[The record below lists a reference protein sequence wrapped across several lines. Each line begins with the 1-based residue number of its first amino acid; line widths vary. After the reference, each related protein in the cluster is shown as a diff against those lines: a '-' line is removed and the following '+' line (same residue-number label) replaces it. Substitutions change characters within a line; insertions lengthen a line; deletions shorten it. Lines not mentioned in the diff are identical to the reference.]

1 MPQRTGIS
9 RRRFVQLGGGVAV
22 VGLTG
27 GFASADGHDDQ
38 SEGDDSMD
46 DGGET
51 ANVRVAHLSP
61 DAPNVDVFVDDEA
74 VLEDVPFTAVSDY
87 LELPAGSYN
96 VKVSPA
102 GEGPEGAVLEEDLD
116 VPAADLTVAA
126 IGEVSGENQPLELA
140 VLEDDN
146 GDPGDA
152 ARVRAVHASPDA
164 PAVDVV
170 VAETGDALFEGV
182 EFGDA
187 AYAEVPAGDYRLC
200 VYPAGEREE
209 AVLGADVEA
218 MGGTVASAFAVGYVA
233 PDDAPADEAFEIVLT
248 VDFEGGDGDDSD
260 DH

>member
-1 MPQRTGIS
+1 MPQRSGLS

-22 VGLTG
+22 LGLAG
-27 GFASADGHDDQ
+27 VAGADGHDDEEYDEEYED
-38 SEGDDSMD
+38 EGEENGD
-46 DGGET
+46 T

-61 DAPNVDVFVDDEA
+61 DAPNVDVFVDDDA
-74 VLEDVPFTAVSDY
+74 VLEDVPFGAVSDY

-102 GEGPEGAVLEEDLD
+102 GEGPDGAVLEEDLD

-126 IGEVSGENQPLELA
+126 IGEVADENQPLELA

-146 GDPGDA
+146 SDPGEDT

-182 EFGDA
+182 EFGGSG
-187 AYAEVPAGDYRLC
+187 YAEVPAGDYRLC

-209 AVLGADVEA
+209 AVLGVDVEA
-218 MGGTVASAFAVGYVA
+218 MGGTVASAFAVGYLA
-233 PDDAPADEAFEIVLT
+233 PEDAPADEEFDIVLA
-248 VDFEGGDGDDSD
+248 VDSD
-260 DH
+260 GSE